1 MNKISN
7 LPPKG
12 TYDWFPEEFKIRKY
26 IFDTFRSVCEQFGYQ
41 EYLTPIVENAEIYR
55 AKSGEDVAGPE
66 LLTIKKEDGEL
77 AIRPEMTPSVTRMVT
92 RFYESESK
100 PIRLFS
106 IANFMR
112 YQKPQRGRN
121 REFWQLNYD
130 LFGSESVGSDI
141 EILQISLEIML
152 AFAPPSGSFTMY
164 VNNRK
169 LIDYILDT
177 VCKLN
182 PEQKLEVV
190 RILDKFD
197 KLSTEQV
204 IERLKSVAV
213 EDKQIEDIMKFVR
226 SKTSDELLEY
236 FPEISE
242 NVGFK
247 ETVEILETLNELGY
261 SEWVKFQ
268 PNVIRGF
275 DYYDGMVFEVF
286 DNDPKNSRSLFGGG
300 RYNGLAGI
308 FGSKSFPAVGCAPGD
323 EPIRIFLE
331 SWNLLDKVTD
341 NTKTDLYY
349 VPQIEGGNSR
359 VSLSIAK
366 KLRSEGKK
374 VISGVDVQKMG
385 KALDVANKINAT
397 FTVIIGEDEVRGG
410 KAIIKNMKTGDQT
423 ELVIAE

>member
-26 IFDTFRSVCEQFGYQ
+26 IFDNWRKVCEEFGYK

-92 RFYESESK
+92 RFYESSPK

-121 REFWQLNYD
+121 REFWQLNFD
-130 LFGSESVGSDI
+130 LFGSESTNADI

-152 AFAPPSGSFTMY
+152 SFAPPSGAFTMFI
-164 VNNRK
+164 NNRK

-177 VCKLN
+177 VCKLS
-182 PEQKLEVV
+182 EKQKSEVV

-197 KLSTEQV
+197 KLSTDEV
-204 IERLKSVAV
+204 IARLKTVAV
-213 EDKQIEDIMKFVR
+213 EDRQVEDILKFIK
-226 SKTSDELLEY
+226 SKTSDELVEY
-236 FPEISE
+236 FPEIAE
-242 NVGFK
+242 NAGYK
-247 ETVEILETLNELGY
+247 EIVEIIESLNYLGY
-261 SEWVKFQ
+261 SEWIKFQ
-268 PNVIRGF
+268 PNIIRGF

-286 DNDPKNSRSLFGGG
+286 DNDPKNGRSLFGGG

-331 SWNLLDKVTD
+331 SWKLLDKVLD
-341 NTKTDLYY
+341 SKKERLYY
-349 VPQIEGGNSR
+349 VPQIEGGDGFA
-359 VSLSIAK
+359 VLDIARR
-366 KLRSEGKK
+366 LRTEGKN
-374 VISGVDVQKMG
+374 VITGVDVQKMS
-385 KALDVANKINAT
+385 KALEYANKINAT
-397 FTVIIGEDEVRGG
+397 FTVLIGENEVAGG
-410 KAIIKNMKTGDQT
+410 KAIIKNMETGEQT
-423 ELVIAE
+423 KLSIAQ